1 MASTIRLELVTPER
15 LLLSEEVDEVVAP
28 GYEGEFGVLPGHTQF
43 LAILNIGVLWYRKG
57 GAVKK
62 IALGGGFAEVTHE
75 RIVVMADT
83 AEHSDE
89 IDLERARRARE
100 RAEARLKELSM
111 DDDTHAKAHAA
122 LQRALVRM
130 AAGGGE

>member
-15 LLLSEEVDEVVAP
+15 LLLSEEVEEVVAP
-28 GYEGEFGVLPGHTQF
+28 GYEGAFGVLPGHTQF

-111 DDDTHAKAHAA
+111 DDETHAKAHAA